1 MKKVTGVITWIFII
15 LLSIITVFP
24 FIYMVL
30 GGLMSYAETTSIPPT
45 IIPHHLH
52 FENYVQVFHQAPFLK
67 YFWNTLLTSSIDTVC
82 VLITSLFAAF
92 ALTSLDFKGKKAIR
106 ILMISL
112 LMVPSEAI
120 IFTNYNTIA
129 KWGLLN
135 TYVGLFLPFTTSVF
149 YIYYLNSYFQGIP
162 RSIYQAAKIS
172 GASNWQ
178 YVWKILV
185 PMSKPALTTVGLLSF
200 IAGWNSFLWPLLVTN
215 NDNMRLLN
223 NGLAN
228 FASDG
233 GAQTQLQLAAATL
246 TVIPILIIYFI
257 FRKQIIQGVT
267 RDGLKG

>member
-1 MKKVTGVITWIFII
+1 MKKVSGVITWLFII
-15 LLSIITVFP
+15 VLSIITVFP
-24 FIYMVL
+24 FVYMVL
-30 GGLMSYAETTSIPPT
+30 GGLMTLPETMSIPPT
-45 IIPHHLH
+45 LIPEHLQ
-52 FENYVQVFHQAPFLK
+52 FKNYVEVFQQAPFLK
-67 YFWNTLLTSSIDTVC
+67 YFLNTFIVATVDTLSVLFTST
-82 VLITSLFAAF
+82 LAAF
-92 ALTSLDFKGKKAIR
+92 ALTSLDFKGKKFVKLI
-106 ILMISL
+106 MIAL

-129 KWGLLN
+129 QWGLLN

-185 PMSKPALTTVGLLSF
+185 PMAKPALTTVGLLTF
-200 IAGWNSFLWPLLVTN
+200 ISGWNSFLWPLLVTN

-228 FASDG
+228 FATEG

>member
-1 MKKVTGVITWIFII
+1 
-15 LLSIITVFP
+15 
-24 FIYMVL
+24 
-30 GGLMSYAETTSIPPT
+30 
-45 IIPHHLH
+45 
-52 FENYVQVFHQAPFLK
+52 
-67 YFWNTLLTSSIDTVC
+67 
-82 VLITSLFAAF
+82 AF
-92 ALTSLDFKGKKAIR
+92 ALTSLDFKGKKAIK

-162 RSIYQAAKIS
+162 RSIYKAAKIS
-172 GASNWQ
+172 GASKWRCVWQ
-178 YVWKILV
+178 SLV
-185 PMSKPALTTVGLLSF
+185 PMSRPALTTVGLLSF
-200 IAGWNSFLWPLLVTN
+200 SAGWNSFLWPLLVTN

-233 GAQTQLQLAAATL
+233 GAQTQLQL
-246 TVIPILIIYFI
+246 
-257 FRKQIIQGVT
+257 
-267 RDGLKG
+267 

>member
-92 ALTSLDFKGKKAIR
+92 ALTSLDFKGKKAIK

-149 YIYYLNSYFQGIP
+149 YILLKQILPRNSAQHLPSSQDQRGKQLAICMEDFSSNVKTGI
-162 RSIYQAAKIS
+162 
-172 GASNWQ
+172 
-178 YVWKILV
+178 
-185 PMSKPALTTVGLLSF
+185 
-200 IAGWNSFLWPLLVTN
+200 
-215 NDNMRLLN
+215 N
-223 NGLAN
+223 NGGITFIHRRLEFIPLA
-228 FASDG
+228 
-233 GAQTQLQLAAATL
+233 
-246 TVIPILIIYFI
+246 II
-257 FRKQIIQGVT
+257 GNE
-267 RDGLKG
+267 